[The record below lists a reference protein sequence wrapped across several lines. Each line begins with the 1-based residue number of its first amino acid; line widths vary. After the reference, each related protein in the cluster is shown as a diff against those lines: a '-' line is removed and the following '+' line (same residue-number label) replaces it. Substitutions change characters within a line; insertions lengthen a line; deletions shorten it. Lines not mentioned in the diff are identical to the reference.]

1 MNSSLL
7 FDKIKIIL
15 KIWLTFPVFFAYHIS
30 RNNFGGTLRRKGEK
44 MGDILDKAELNNIIR
59 QIETLQ
65 KLAGKKL
72 AEAYRSQDGRGN
84 VNEGLLQQGQ
94 AYLKQAETLI
104 EQNIVPI
111 LQSLNPAQV
120 ASALAAAGA
129 SRQLMSQVLTVL
141 NAAKNVAKVGMTA
154 AEICQIINVVVPV
167 LLVITAVAIF
177 AVLYKMWLDRDIKK
191 EGERLLQKY
200 EERAG
205 SGRRYVPFQ
214 PNFIPGRL

>member
-1 MNSSLL
+1 
-7 FDKIKIIL
+7 
-15 KIWLTFPVFFAYHIS
+15 
-30 RNNFGGTLRRKGEK
+30 
-44 MGDILDKAELNNIIR
+44 MGDISDKAELNNIIR
-59 QIETLQ
+59 HIETLQ
-65 KLAGKKL
+65 RLAAKKM
-72 AEAYRSQDGRGN
+72 AEAYRSQDGKGN

-94 AYLKQAETLI
+94 AYLKQAEALI

-129 SRQLMSQVLTVL
+129 SPQLMSQVSTVL
-141 NAAKNVAKVGMTA
+141 NAAKNVAQVGMTA

-177 AVLYKMWLDRDIKK
+177 AVLYKMWLDRNIKK
-191 EGERLLQKY
+191 EGERLLRQY

-205 SGRRYVPFQ
+205 SGRRHVPFQ